1 VGVGLVFAGTTT
13 GFGAGGGAVLN
24 CERFSEIF
32 CSFPDGGGTFI
43 FGNPTKI
50 NKNIKICNNKESTIP
65 LNVLIMLSSV

>member
-1 VGVGLVFAGTTT
+1 VGVGLVFGGTTT

-32 CSFPDGGGTFI
+32 CSLPEDVGTFI
-43 FGNPTKI
+43 FGNPTKN
-50 NKNIKICNNKESTIP
+50 NKKNKICNNRESTIP